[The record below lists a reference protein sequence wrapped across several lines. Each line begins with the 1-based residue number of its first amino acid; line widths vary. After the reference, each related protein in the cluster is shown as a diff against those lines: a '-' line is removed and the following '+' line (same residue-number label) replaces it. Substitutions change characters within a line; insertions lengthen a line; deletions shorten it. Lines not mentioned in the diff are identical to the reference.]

1 MLVHHAAAS
10 ASPGALLGSEVVKRA
25 TLGADGKTGAVPPS
39 GRRSYAHPSY
49 ATPSRSPLAIKSRIA
64 RCSAPWEPIDRDC
77 VSRDATGSASKG
89 QLAVA
94 ERVVKRIE

>member
-10 ASPGALLGSEVVKRA
+10 ASPGALLGFEVVKRA
-25 TLGADGKTGAVPPS
+25 LGADGKTGAVPPS

-77 VSRDATGSASKG
+77 VSRDPTGSPSKG

-94 ERVVKRIE
+94 EGVVKRIG